1 MMLSPSKIAQPFFSP
16 QIVAKKNRLA
26 GPFVAFFTQ
35 SLHSVEVF
43 SKALGKYDWP
53 WIIKHVN
60 YD

>member
-1 MMLSPSKIAQPFFSP
+1 MLSPSKIAQPFFSP

-43 SKALGKYDWP
+43 SKHPG
-53 WIIKHVN
+53 N
-60 YD
+60 YDLLNYY